1 MLKYSTRFK
10 GENKR
15 LFITAQHRAV
25 ADLMIMGW
33 TPNDA
38 YIAVGLYNAA
48 FSDEYNNTQI
58 MQITE
63 DKRFLEYMQKK
74 EHAIARGYKKSVP
87 ASIGTDEEEK
97 AKTSSFRSKDE
108 VIDALVETVGDL
120 RGKEKADVLMK
131 IADLQQMKK
140 EEVIEED
147 NTVHFYLPISC
158 KICELYLKAK
168 KRKPKQE
175 EINDDSEVG

>member
-74 EHAIARGYKKSVP
+74 ERAIARGYKNP
-87 ASIGTDEEEK
+87 
-97 AKTSSFRSKDE
+97 F
-108 VIDALVETVGDL
+108 
-120 RGKEKADVLMK
+120 
-131 IADLQQMKK
+131 LQVSGQ
-140 EEVIEED
+140 
-147 NTVHFYLPISC
+147 TR
-158 KICELYLKAK
+158 
-168 KRKPKQE
+168 KRKLKHRVFVPKTR
-175 EINDDSEVG
+175 

>member
-48 FSDEYNNTQI
+48 FSDEYNNTQN
-58 MQITE
+58 
-63 DKRFLEYMQKK
+63 MQKK
-74 EHAIARGYKKSVP
+74 ERAIARGYKKSVP